1 MSEPIK
7 RPDHLALSQEAL
19 AEAVLHAKRASSLA
33 YNTGNSAS
41 GHAQAGTLWADIAR
55 SAAALAAVTAAL
67 PTANP

>member
-1 MSEPIK
+1 MSEQT
-7 RPDHLALSQEAL
+7 RQAHLAVAGDAL
-19 AEAVLHAKRASSLA
+19 REAVLHAKRASSLA